1 MKELKA
7 HDADLRYT
15 LSATKK
21 MFVVDNSVDR
31 KPLIEV
37 EVEYTNDR
45 CTIITD
51 VFSGCVIGEWCDP
64 VAQKVWNNPQDYV

>member
-15 LSATKK
+15 LSAMKK

-37 EVEYTNDR
+37 EVEYTNDG
-45 CTIITD
+45 CTIIDTHGY
-51 VFSGCVIGEWCDP
+51 VVRGAWRDP
-64 VAQKVWNNPQDYV
+64 EVAKKVWNNPQDYV

>member
-15 LSATKK
+15 LSAMKK
-21 MFVVDNSVDR
+21 MFVIDNSINQ

-37 EVEYTNDR
+37 EVKYTNNG
-45 CTIITD
+45 CTSITN
-51 VFSGCVIGEWCDP
+51 VFSGCVIGEWRDP
-64 VAQKVWNNPQDYV
+64 VAQKVWNSPQDYV